1 MKEYA
6 SGNLYLGDIY
16 KPLTEVVMDAKCAKA
31 IMMEIK
37 ECRDI
42 TSRELEILSYLGS
55 SWKWSLI
62 DAKHY
67 FRDFCQGQH
76 DVYGRLGEFVLQEN
90 LSPIYTAGMLQ
101 GYLDVI
107 RSMGHD
113 VESGSWDDNG
123 CDRISYL
130 EIDGVVLIKNSKLDI
145 DGYVELLKK

>member
-1 MKEYA
+1 MEFRKYCKVWENMKEYA

-37 ECRDI
+37 ECRGI

-76 DVYGRLGEFVLQEN
+76 DVYDRLDEFVLQEN
-90 LSPIYTAGMLQ
+90 LSPIYTA
-101 GYLDVI
+101 
-107 RSMGHD
+107 
-113 VESGSWDDNG
+113 
-123 CDRISYL
+123 YL
-130 EIDGVVLIKNSKLDI
+130 EDVVIPAMQAKETN
-145 DGYVELLKK
+145 